1 MSIFRSRKPPK
12 KVQLVLGSGGA
23 RGMAHIGV
31 IEELLK
37 DGYEI
42 ESVVGCS
49 MGAVIG
55 GMYCAGHLP
64 VYRDWLLSLTK
75 NNIFK
80 LLDFTLSNVGFLKGE
95 RVLGK
100 MHDFTGD
107 QLIESMRIPFVAV
120 ATNIVTGEE
129 VYFRDGDL
137 YSAMRASISIPG
149 LFTPVIN
156 GDRVLVD
163 GGIVNPL
170 PLNLV
175 VKSKDTL
182 VVAVSLNGRENNV
195 LEINHNPKVSSP
207 KYSVVDLLTNSY
219 ELTQDR
225 LVELTINHYKPDLV
239 VDIPRTSCTIYDFH
253 KASQMIDLGRQLYR
267 ARMDNYKLKLS

>member
-1 MSIFRSRKPPK
+1 
-12 KVQLVLGSGGA
+12 
-23 RGMAHIGV
+23 MAHIGV